1 MELVNLKKSELIHYC
16 KKHNIQN
23 YSNLKKTELM
33 KHIKHSLN
41 KKKGGKPSNTNLNPI
56 IQITRHA
63 RSCNNEVKY
72 RINLKETDPSIV
84 NRGIFQTILF
94 AEKNRTKFESNYV
107 YVSCLLRTWITAICL
122 YSKGQTDLTLHISPY
137 LKEKYTWISKK
148 KNLKIE
154 KGNHP
159 VPLKESIPKLLDF
172 LNKIDTFKTKIEKL
186 KINSH
191 KSTITNFKLPNK
203 IILKIEKTDNTT
215 QEINIIN
222 NNNIFS
228 IESNEYLTNDQIMNE
243 QNKLYYQTDGN
254 ISKFIHWL
262 KDNYKNNNIIENQSW
277 SIWGSSTKKQSNKIN
292 KKIHVVAHSNL
303 MKEFLKGL
311 NILNF
316 INKDNFEND
325 CELNNNG
332 YQRCT
337 QSNNNQITKITPEN
351 KNQNQTDL
359 EILNK
364 IEQYISGTNC
374 SMIDTT
380 FNYCN
385 NNIKIRKGYSKTDY
399 TGQEYEN
406 YSSVLLG
413 KPKYGY
419 DLCDYKYF

>member
-41 KKKGGKPSNTNLNPI
+41 KKKGGKPSNNNLNQI

-63 RSCNNEVKY
+63 RSCNNEVKFK
-72 RINLKETDPSIV
+72 IHLKETDPSIV
-84 NRGIFQTILF
+84 NRGIIQTILF

-137 LKEKYTWISKK
+137 LKEKYTKSSIQYVK
-148 KNLKIE
+148 E
-154 KGNHP
+154 TGNHP
-159 VPLKESIPKLLDF
+159 VPLSKSIPQLLKFLNNIDTLKNKIKEIEKINKNTIENFNLPGKITLIIEQNGKESIKSIIIKNKNNQYEPSESNLHYLLEHDPIMKL
-172 LNKIDTFKTKIEKL
+172 LNKI
-186 KINSH
+186 
-191 KSTITNFKLPNK
+191 
-203 IILKIEKTDNTT
+203 
-215 QEINIIN
+215 
-222 NNNIFS
+222 
-228 IESNEYLTNDQIMNE
+228 
-243 QNKLYYQTDGN
+243 YYQTDGN

-262 KDNYKNNNIIENQSW
+262 KDNS
-277 SIWGSSTKKQSNKIN
+277 

-303 MKEFLKGL
+303 MKEFLKWL

-325 CELNNNG
+325 CKLNNYG
-332 YQRCT
+332 HTKCKK
-337 QSNNNQITKITPEN
+337 SNLNETIKINQET
-351 KNQNQTDL
+351 KNQNKNDL

-380 FNYCN
+380 FNFCN

-419 DLCDYKYF
+419 DLCSY

>member
-1 MELVNLKKSELIHYC
+1 MNNMELANLKKSELIHYC

-84 NRGIFQTILF
+84 NRGIIQTILF

-137 LKEKYTWISKK
+137 LKEKYTKSSIQYVK
-148 KNLKIE
+148 E
-154 KGNHP
+154 TGNHP
-159 VPLKESIPKLLDF
+159 VPLSKSIPQLLKFLNNIDTLKNKIKEIEKINKNTIENFNLPGKITLIIEQNGKESIKSIIIKNENNQYEPSESNLHYLLKHDPIMKLW
-172 LNKIDTFKTKIEKL
+172 NKI
-186 KINSH
+186 
-191 KSTITNFKLPNK
+191 
-203 IILKIEKTDNTT
+203 
-215 QEINIIN
+215 
-222 NNNIFS
+222 
-228 IESNEYLTNDQIMNE
+228 
-243 QNKLYYQTDGN
+243 YYQTDGN

-262 KDNYKNNNIIENQSW
+262 KDNS
-277 SIWGSSTKKQSNKIN
+277 

-325 CELNNNG
+325 CELNNNE
-332 YQRCT
+332 CT
-337 QSNNNQITKITPEN
+337 ESNNNQITKIKQKN
-351 KNQNQTDL
+351 KNQNKDDL

-380 FNYCN
+380 FNFCN